1 MEPKLKGL
9 RSQGELVIAVFSR
22 TQRGRPVRCRS
33 ISLYVSLSGDT
44 ALVTPAEWV
53 DVFFPN
59 ARWECKGTESTSDL
73 ENALKSTVKVP
84 GTMREA
90 SVFKKIKHIL
100 KFNPNVARIVFK
112 KSTFIPPVAIK
123 VCLFI

>member
-1 MEPKLKGL
+1 MPKGL
-9 RSQGELVIAVFSR
+9 GSQGELVIAVFSR
-22 TQRGRPVRCRS
+22 TQRGRPVRWRS

-59 ARWECKGTESTSDL
+59 ARWECKGTESTLDL

-90 SVFKKIKHIL
+90 SVFLKKNKHIL